1 MPRRDGTEPKEI
13 PGYVSR
19 NLDYYLQKEAEGD
32 EEASQII
39 LSISE
44 RWGI

>member
-1 MPRRDGTEPKEI
+1 MMQATRKVPE
-13 PGYVSR
+13 YVAK
-19 NLDYYLQKEAEGD
+19 NLDYYLRKEAEGD

-39 LSISE
+39 LAISE